1 MKYNTQVMNSI
12 KDLNQAC
19 DELEIALAKM
29 KLQKTAFYHKVSN
42 GTATHNT
49 IYNEL
54 CTECK
59 RIEKYLQDV
68 ELIRDTLKS
77 IDKIIKDADNGAY
90 KKLVGPWYKQLG
102 RKVNDLKKKI
112 KASLEYG
119 SNIVKEFYEK
129 WPLGKYVVELLGDV
143 ASLGY
148 EITGGILEN
157 FSKYGVAGFFLSG
170 YEIINGVFATGSD
183 LFAVS
188 AIFGSEIGY
197 HTGLVDKSIRDSF
210 VEGAVEIGDNN
221 GITDVLEDEKGF
233 AKNFA
238 VITGGLDTIVDA
250 EGAIDS
256 TKDLFNLK
264 SSKDTKKLNKIYK
277 KLDTDQYIKPLK
289 NIKTATGVYGK
300 AVNGDL
306 DLNEEVAKKTKI
318 GAVIYDYK
326 DAYETAYD
334 NAERINITIED
345 STPKNYCVEPK
356 QFPNKDVFN
365 GNNIFQQRPA
375 YRIN

>member
-90 KKLVGPWYKQLG
+90 KKLVGPWYKQLN
-102 RKVNDLKKKI
+102 RKVSDLKKKV

-119 SNIVKEFYEK
+119 SKIVKDFYDK
-129 WPLGKYVVELLGDV
+129 CPLAKYTIELLGDI
-143 ASLGY
+143 ASIGY
-148 EITGGILEN
+148 EIVVGIPEN
-157 FSKYGVAGFFLSG
+157 FMKYGPAGFFLSG
-170 YEIINGVFATGSD
+170 YEIANKVVETGQDGVAIAGIGVGELWYRTG
-183 LFAVS
+183 V
-188 AIFGSEIGY
+188 
-197 HTGLVDKSIRDSF
+197 VDKAGRDSII
-210 VEGAVEIGDNN
+210 EGAKEYGDRS
-221 GITDVLEDEKGF
+221 GLADELEADGYNRL
-233 AKNFA
+233 AA
-238 VITGGLDTIVDA
+238 VAGGLDTIVA
-250 EGAIDS
+250 VESAVDS
-256 TKDLFNLK
+256 TKDLFTPK
-264 SSKDTKKLNKIYK
+264 TKTKVSKEAIKEIQEKVDTYK
-277 KLDTDQYIKPLK
+277 YVKPLK
-289 NIKTATGVYGK
+289 NVKTATGAYTK
-300 AVNGDL
+300 AIDGDI
-306 DLNEEVAKKTKI
+306 DLNKELFKKTEL

-326 DAYETAYD
+326 DAYKTAYE
-334 NAERINITIED
+334 NAEIINSLPNN
-345 STPKNYCVEPK
+345 STSVNYCLEPK
-356 QFPNKDVFN
+356 YLPNKDIFN
-365 GNNIFQQRPA
+365 RNSAFPLQTA